1 MSNKFSL
8 TLPSLS
14 FKVANP
20 SSFSFT
26 DVKRT
31 PFFSIPRRIRWSV
44 FWTSRKVNVMKH
56 KKEMARITSTASSL
70 IVPPQLLAWEVR
82 STHDCWRAYQSTPS
96 ALPGRAIEPH
106 SVAVLAGDELVD
118 HHHRL
123 WNSVQNRTE
132 QHPGGP
138 LGIFGK
144 KYFRPTYY
152 KIEVGAWTALAP
164 V

>member
-1 MSNKFSL
+1 MMSNKFSL

-106 SVAVLAGDELVD
+106 SVAVLAGDEPVD
-118 HHHRL
+118 HYCTSPQCPVAARMQQRISTSRSSLLAYDHAQAY
-123 WNSVQNRTE
+123 W
-132 QHPGGP
+132 PM
-138 LGIFGK
+138 
-144 KYFRPTYY
+144 RP
-152 KIEVGAWTALAP
+152 
-164 V
+164 